1 MATRILIVALL
12 IAAGVPA
19 ARADLPPD
27 VRARLEAAGIPED
40 AMGVMVRRVSNGK
53 VLLSHQAE
61 RAMQPASTLK
71 VLTSLAALEILGP
84 AFHGRSQLRTRGE
97 VVDGVLKGDLVLR
110 GGADVDLD
118 ASAFQ
123 RMLRSVRLQGIR
135 EVRGDFLLDRSAF
148 SPPRTDV
155 GVGPFDETP
164 EFRYNVIPDALLL
177 NTNLVQVDIASDERK
192 VRAAMSP
199 ALAGVSVVPAFE
211 LVEGACADWENG
223 WTLPEVK
230 AVRGGSILIV
240 LGGTFPKG
248 CTVATEINVLDR
260 TLFADRLFR
269 AEWSRLGGVLRGST
283 REGESPAGTRLL
295 AEHRSRA
302 LGEIVFDINKR
313 SDNPITRVI
322 YLALGKSE
330 APGERA
336 NTAKAAEREVR
347 AWLVRNGIAA
357 QGLVLDNGSG
367 LSRLERIRPADLAAV
382 LEAGLASPWAPE
394 FLASLPIVAVD
405 GGMQRRLRG
414 TSAADRGRIKTGTLK
429 DVSAVAGYLKDDAG
443 ETYIVVAMI
452 NHALAVSTVARPILD
467 ALLEWVVAPRER
479 AGTAP

>member
-1 MATRILIVALL
+1 MAARILIVALL
-12 IAAGVPA
+12 IATGVPV
-19 ARADLPPD
+19 ARADLPRE

-40 AMGVMVRRVSNGK
+40 AMGLMVRRVSNGT
-53 VLLSHQAE
+53 VLVSHQAE

-71 VLTSLAALEILGP
+71 LLTSLAALEILGP

-177 NTNLVQVDIASDERK
+177 NTNLVQVDIASDERE

-211 LVEGACADWENG
+211 LVQRACADWEDG
-223 WTLPEVK
+223 WALPEVK
-230 AVRGGSILIV
+230 AARGGSIRIV

-260 TLFADRLFR
+260 TVFADRLFR
-269 AEWSRLGGVLRGST
+269 AEWSRLGGVLHGST

-295 AEHRSRA
+295 AEHRSRS
-302 LGEIVFDINKR
+302 LGEIVLDINKR

-330 APGERA
+330 APGERT
-336 NTAKAAEREVR
+336 NTARAAEREVR
-347 AWLVRNGIAA
+347 AWLVRKRIAA
-357 QGLVLDNGSG
+357 EGLVLDNGSG

-405 GGMQRRLRG
+405 GAMQRRLRG

-452 NHALAVSTVARPILD
+452 NHERAVSAVARPILD
-467 ALLEWVVAPRER
+467 ALLEWVVAPRES
-479 AGTAP
+479 AGSAP